1 MGKLQEYEQVGV
13 AVTCRSFDEYARMFA
28 LRETDLVQGPIL
40 DVAGGAS
47 SFTAEAN
54 RRGYEAVAADPSYVR
69 DAEQFQSETLREI
82 EQSTAKLSRIR
93 EQYDWSYYGSLDKH
107 RERRLRSARIFH
119 EDYKPDIPAAGG
131 EAAAGAGRGTE
142 GSKVYVAA
150 ALPELPFADDTFSLV
165 LCSHFLFLY
174 ADQFGE
180 RFHREA
186 VRELVRVCRPG
197 GEVRIYPLLSLRWE
211 TYPGLESLV
220 EELIL
225 AGHRVNRT
233 KSGLPFIPGSDE
245 MLRIGKLGGQGRY
258 K

>member
-1 MGKLQEYEQVGV
+1 MGKLREYEQVGV

-28 LRETDLVQGPIL
+28 LRETDLSQGPIL

-47 SFTAEAN
+47 SFAAEAN

-69 DAEQFQSETLREI
+69 DADQFQSETLREI
-82 EQSTAKLSRIR
+82 EESTAKLSRIR

-107 RERRLRSARIFH
+107 REGRLRSARIFH
-119 EDYKPDIPAAGG
+119 EDYKPDVAAVGD
-131 EAAAGAGRGTE
+131 GRGTSC
-142 GSKVYVAA
+142 SKAYVAA
-150 ALPELPFADDTFSLV
+150 ALPELPFADDSFSLV

-180 RFHREA
+180 QFHREA
-186 VRELVRVCRPG
+186 VRELVRVCRPD

-211 TYPGLESLV
+211 TYPGLESLA
-220 EELIL
+220 EELAS
-225 AGHRVNRT
+225 AGHRVNRM
-233 KSGLPFIPGSDE
+233 KSALPFIPGSDE
-245 MLRIGKLGGQGRY
+245 MLRIGKRGGQGRY